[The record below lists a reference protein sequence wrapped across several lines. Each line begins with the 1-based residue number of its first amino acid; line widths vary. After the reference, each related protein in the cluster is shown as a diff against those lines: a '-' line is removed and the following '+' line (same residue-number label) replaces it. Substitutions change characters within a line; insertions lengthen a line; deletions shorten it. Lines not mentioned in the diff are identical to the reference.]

1 MPKTQVTAYF
11 AELLVYDVLSR
22 AVEKDETIDSG
33 KFFMINEAGRVSVD
47 YYLEKG
53 CHRLRI
59 PKKAAVEVKSQLL
72 FDTVERCVRLFYVL
86 KEQGVDFFY
95 LVVVEDIPKDINIKI
110 LPEGFRIVKLEY
122 WMSELGDVSP
132 RKHHAFISPQSISS
146 LTEQRIKRAQVSI
159 ASGKSTFFLGAG
171 VSQDAGL
178 PGWNELLKRILSILN
193 QENPRLKMRYSVLDS
208 DAKRSSIIMARYI
221 ENAFDDPTAFKNA
234 IKSALYKKA
243 PRPSSL
249 IKMIS
254 RIIKERTINTHSGI
268 DTDKDLFAD
277 SGKRLGLIDSVI
289 TYNYDDYLE
298 KQLLTDGVNCNSI
311 TKGNRVDSGAFPV
324 YHVHGIIPSSET
336 SEISDI
342 VLTENSYHS
351 IYSESYHWSNIEQ
364 LHSLGNTT
372 CFFVGLSMLDPNLRR
387 LVDQASDRDRNEA
400 FHYAIM
406 NQNEFEDVELADKMF
421 QKLGVNTLWVD
432 SYEDIPFLLER
443 IFLTPLP
450 SM

>member
-1 MPKTQVTAYF
+1 MPKTYVSAFFT
-11 AELLVYDVLSR
+11 ERLVYDVLSR
-22 AVEKDETIDSG
+22 AVEENETIDPG
-33 KFFMINEAGRVSVD
+33 KFFKLNETGRVSVD
-47 YYLEKG
+47 FYLERG
-53 CHRLRI
+53 CHKLNI
-59 PKKAAVEVKSQLL
+59 PKKTVVEVKSQLL
-72 FDTVERCVRLFYVL
+72 FDTVERCIRLFDVL
-86 KEQGVDFFY
+86 KEQGVSSFY
-95 LVVVEDIPKDINIKI
+95 LVVVEDIPIEMNIKL
-110 LPEGFRIVKLEY
+110 LPGGFRIVQLET
-122 WMSELGDVSP
+122 WMNMLGIVSP
-132 RKHHAFISPQSISS
+132 RRLHTPNAVQSIGS

-159 ASGKSTFFLGAG
+159 TSGKSTFFLGAG

-221 ENAFDDPTAFKNA
+221 ENAFDNPAAFKDA
-234 IKSALYKKA
+234 IKSALYKKN
-243 PRPSSL
+243 PKPSNL
-249 IKMIS
+249 IKMIC
-254 RIIKERTINTHSGI
+254 RIIKERNTIIHSGV
-268 DTDKDLFAD
+268 DSEKDLFAE
-277 SGKRLGLIDSVI
+277 SGKRPGLIDSVI

-298 KQLLTDGVNCNSI
+298 KQLLADGINCNSI
-311 TKGNRVDSGAFPV
+311 TRGNRVDSGAFPV

-432 SYEDIPFLLER
+432 SYEEIPILLER